1 VPSARRRGANLHTVV
16 LSRAGSLPSVAGVS
30 EEHQKNPKARLFVAL
45 DLPGE
50 TRRGL
55 LEWGR
60 EALSD
65 PALRPVAEDSLH
77 VTLAFLGYRP
87 VEEIE
92 EIATA
97 VRESAGPAPWIELLD
112 PVQKPP
118 RGRARL
124 YALPVLSPGA
134 EVLQEGVERRLVE
147 GGFYEPEKRP
157 FWPHVTVA
165 RVRPEARGSRRP
177 AVVEK
182 APGALPPELSEPQ
195 TAVRLALYLSE
206 LQPEG
211 ARYVPL
217 AQVELPGAG
226 RQ

>member
-1 VPSARRRGANLHTVV
+1 MAA
-16 LSRAGSLPSVAGVS
+16 VAKERLKS
-30 EEHQKNPKARLFVAL
+30 PRARLFVAL
-45 DLPGE
+45 DLPDEVREGI
-50 TRRGL
+50 GA
-55 LEWGR
+55 WGR
-60 EALSD
+60 EALTD
-65 PALRPVAEDSLH
+65 PALRPVRPESLH

-87 VEEIE
+87 EKEIE
-92 EIATA
+92 QIAET
-97 VRESAGPAPWIELLD
+97 VRESTAPAPWLELLA
-112 PVQKPP
+112 PVQRPL

-124 YALPVLSPGA
+124 FALPALSPGA
-134 EVLQEGVERRLVE
+134 ESLQAGLERNLVE

-177 AVVEK
+177 AVVSDS
-182 APGALPPELSEPQ
+182 PGKLPEGLSE
-195 TAVRLALYLSE
+195 AFLGVRLALYRSD
-206 LQPEG
+206 LQPTG